1 MAPDR
6 RSLLIGGAAML
17 LLSAPALAEDSA
29 AETVAREAALAAAD
43 GKRLLLVFEA
53 SWCVWCIQMDAML
66 DDPTAAEI
74 LDRHF
79 RIVHLRAQERDD
91 AELAKQLPG
100 ADDVYLQYSGG
111 GAGMPFTAVL
121 DAEAQ
126 PVTTSVSAAV
136 NGTNFGFPVT
146 DEELD
151 GFDAMLKIAAPDM
164 SAEDRAA
171 LRAVCVKVM
180 DA

>member
-1 MAPDR
+1 MALDR
-6 RSLLIGGAAML
+6 RSLLSGAAVAAL
-17 LLSAPALAEDSA
+17 FGTSAFASDSA

-66 DDPTAAEI
+66 DDPDAAEI

-79 RIVHLRAQERDD
+79 RVLHLRAQERDE

-100 ADDVYLQYSGG
+100 ADEVYFGYSDG

-121 DAEAQ
+121 DAEARA
-126 PVTTSVSAAV
+126 VTTSIQEA
-136 NGTNFGFPVT
+136 NGGNFGFPVT

-151 GFDAMLKIAAPDM
+151 GFDAMLTIAAPGM
-164 SAEDRAA
+164 TAEDRAT

-180 DA
+180 GA